1 MKAHNDYL
9 TLKKTQGVMND
20 RPNDIKRIR
29 PEIPKARV
37 NNQMSDEERFQNITL
52 RPVVKLQN
60 PLLIE
65 MFRNYISKRKNVFYN
80 LSLEKRLD
88 YVENAVN
95 KDMKFRNSLK
105 GMIIGQFT
113 VEEYLI
119 YIQNSS
125 ALNKRMANLIR
136 ERLISQIQLFD
147 NPSDILIKA
156 S

>member
-37 NNQMSDEERFQNITL
+37 NDQMSDEERFQNITL

-136 ERLISQIQLFD
+136 ERLVSQIQLFN

>member
-1 MKAHNDYL
+1 
-9 TLKKTQGVMND
+9 MND

-29 PEIPKARV
+29 PEIPKARI
-37 NNQMSDEERFQNITL
+37 NDQMSDEERFQNTTL

-65 MFRNYISKRKNVFYN
+65 MFRNYITKRKNVFYN
-80 LSLEKRLD
+80 LSLEKRLT
-88 YVENAVN
+88 YIENAVN

-113 VEEYLI
+113 VDEYLI

-125 ALNKRMANLIR
+125 ALNKRMANLLR
-136 ERLISQIQLFD
+136 ERLISQVQLFD
-147 NPSDILIKA
+147 NPNEVLIKA

>member
-1 MKAHNDYL
+1 
-9 TLKKTQGVMND
+9 MND

-37 NNQMSDEERFQNITL
+37 NDQMSDEERFQNITL

-88 YVENAVN
+88 YIENAVN

-136 ERLISQIQLFD
+136 ERLISQVQLFD
-147 NPSDILIKA
+147 NPNEVLIKA

>member
-1 MKAHNDYL
+1 
-9 TLKKTQGVMND
+9 MND

-37 NNQMSDEERFQNITL
+37 NDQMSDEERFQNITL

-136 ERLISQIQLFD
+136 ERLVSQIQLFN